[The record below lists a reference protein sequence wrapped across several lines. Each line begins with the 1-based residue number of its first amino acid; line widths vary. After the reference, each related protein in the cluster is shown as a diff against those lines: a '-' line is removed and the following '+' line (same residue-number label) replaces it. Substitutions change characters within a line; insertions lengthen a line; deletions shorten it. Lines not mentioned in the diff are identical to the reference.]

1 MKSCP
6 DVGWDARNT
15 AVHEVKHKDVLL
27 PAENAR
33 KHSGMSHI
41 ACARGTELRAESNP
55 RYAPWT
61 KADSGYDAIFFFFF
75 FKLGHP
81 YVAVIP
87 WTPPDLVRAS
97 SVQDSGTL
105 LIPKTE
111 LHLKNTSKKVGR
123 D

>member
-1 MKSCP
+1 MCGVLAGVSERVLWPLPPHLSAVVKSCP

-75 FKLGHP
+75 L
-81 YVAVIP
+81 
-87 WTPPDLVRAS
+87 
-97 SVQDSGTL
+97 
-105 LIPKTE
+105 
-111 LHLKNTSKKVGR
+111 N
-123 D
+123 